1 MSECC
6 HGCKNIIFKPARYVE
21 SFNKLETSLQ
31 SFHAKVHSDRLS
43 LKQCAEK
50 GTCHLCIVLYG
61 MLVNRERFGP
71 DEIIDDRLVGR
82 FSEISLWLFYQEN
95 SEGGEDEEDIDDWE
109 FLEDGSQ
116 KEDAPFSVRY
126 HHPLGGDNLCLLNP
140 AVLSR
145 TTWYEEQPSVIE
157 SAYEHLQ
164 PGLGNSDQDQSTG
177 SDASMA
183 FARGLIEKC
192 RTSHV
197 KCKEISNEYMHI
209 PKRLLEVSRAM
220 STDEGVIILV
230 DTASLISESPGTA
243 PVQYATLSHRWNA
256 SYNYFTTVSNV
267 TDHLSKGMQINL
279 LPKTFAE
286 ACVTTRKLGVPYLW
300 IDSLCIIQDSPEDK
314 ASEIPNMAYYYQN
327 AQLNISA
334 STQSLGGLWSDRDRK
349 ATSPF
354 RISATLDLPGHSKRV
369 LLYVAPE
376 LRTVQSHL
384 DYRGW
389 ILQERI
395 FPRRTLFFDA
405 YWVSFECSE
414 MSASESCPDGI
425 QLDSSSNRRTV
436 ELAVA
441 TNLNRD
447 CTLSIIG
454 GLIRSTGPEQSAEM
468 RRQTLILWYR
478 ILREYSFRLLSFESD
493 RLDAISGLT
502 ARLSV
507 ILDDND
513 YIAGIWRSSI
523 IECLQ
528 WRADD
533 PLRGTLAIRQTAY
546 RAPTWS
552 WASCELPPRES
563 FRDPSSGR
571 TLALGTSHAFA
582 ESGVA
587 SRPVVEVVACEWE
600 PQNAANPFG
609 SLKSAKLTLRGSLL
623 RGFAYTNGRAPDE
636 NAYFDTLEEEVGAM
650 PEHALPMTSGGS
662 FTRKEL
668 VWLRVSGKTR
678 EGDQASL
685 ITLVLPDTCDHKVV
699 GYVYLLPL
707 AEQAHQGGGD
717 VLFCLVL
724 KKVGPGTF
732 ERVGHS
738 ETRSCY
744 LMQVAMRQI
753 DLI

>member
-1 MSECC
+1 MPECC
-6 HGCKNIIFKPARYVE
+6 HGCENITFKPARYVE
-21 SFNKLETSLQ
+21 SFDKLETSLQ
-31 SFHAKVHSDRLS
+31 SFHAKVHSHRLS
-43 LKQCAEK
+43 LKQCAEE
-50 GTCHLCIVLYG
+50 GSCHLCIVLYG
-61 MLVNRERFGP
+61 MLVNRGRFGP
-71 DEIIDDRLVGR
+71 DDVIDGGLAGR

-95 SEGGEDEEDIDDWE
+95 SEGGEDGEGFDDWE
-109 FLEDGSQ
+109 FLEDESQ
-116 KEDAPFSVRY
+116 KEDAPFAVRF
-126 HHPLGGDNLCLLNP
+126 HHPLGGDNLRLLNP

-145 TTWYEEQPSVIE
+145 STWYAEQPSVTGTT
-157 SAYEHLQ
+157 SEHLQ
-164 PGLGNSDQDQSTG
+164 LGLSNTDQDQSTG

-192 RTSHV
+192 RTSHI
-197 KCKEISNEYMHI
+197 KCRGVSNEYMRI
-209 PKRLLEVSRAM
+209 PRRLLEVSEAM
-220 STDEGVIILV
+220 STEEGVVILV
-230 DTASLISESPGTA
+230 DTTSLMSESPGTA
-243 PVQYATLSHRWNA
+243 PVQYATLSHRWNP
-256 SYNYFTTVSNV
+256 SYNYFTTKSNV
-267 TDHLSKGMQINL
+267 TDHLNQGMQISL

-286 ACVTTRKLGVPYLW
+286 ACVTTHKLGIPYLW
-300 IDSLCIIQDSPEDK
+300 IDSLCIIQDTSEDK

-334 STQSLGGLWSDRDRK
+334 ATRSLGGLWSDRDRK

-354 RISATLDLPGHSKRV
+354 RINATLDLPGHSKRV
-369 LLYVAPE
+369 LLDVAPE

-425 QLDSSSNRRTV
+425 KLDSSSNRRTV

-441 TNLNRD
+441 TSLNRD
-447 CTLSIIG
+447 CTLSVIG
-454 GLIRSTGPEQSAEM
+454 GLIRSTGPTQSAEM

-493 RLDAISGLT
+493 RLDAISGLA

-507 ILDDND
+507 IMGDND

-552 WASCELPPRES
+552 WASCELLPRES
-563 FRDPSSGR
+563 FRDPNSGR

-600 PQNAANPFG
+600 PQNKTNPFG
-609 SLKSAKLTLRGSLL
+609 SLKSARLTLKGSLL
-623 RGFAYTNGRAPDE
+623 RGFAYNGRAPDE
-636 NAYFDTLEEEVGAM
+636 NAYFDTLEEEVGSM
-650 PEHALPMTSGGS
+650 PEQSLPLTSGGS
-662 FTRKEL
+662 FTRREL

-678 EGDQASL
+678 EGVQTSL
-685 ITLVLPDTCDHKVV
+685 ITLVLPDTCDQKVV

-707 AEQAHQGGGD
+707 AEQAHQGDGD
-717 VLFCLVL
+717 ILFCLVL
-724 KKVGPGTF
+724 KKVGTGTF
-732 ERVGHS
+732 ERIGHS
-738 ETRSCY
+738 ETKSCY
-744 LMQVAMRQI
+744 LMEVAMRQI
-753 DLI
+753 DLV